1 MDDQLMKEF
10 VGIVTEELKDVH
22 LKGNK
27 IIRENSDEVF
37 DIEHDPV
44 ITPYGIIITTMR
56 FIIDNGEDLYDADN

>member
-56 FIIDNGEDLYDADN
+56 FIIDDGEDLYDSDN

>member
-22 LKGNK
+22 LKGNR

-56 FIIDNGEDLYDADN
+56 FIIDDGEDLYGSDN

>member
-22 LKGNK
+22 LKGNR

-56 FIIDNGEDLYDADN
+56 FIIDDGEDLYDSDN